1 LSSGRSSRVDDQDRD
16 DESYFTSPAEY
27 VDPTVYHDGV
37 APGEDPSPYRY
48 VSRIRVQVH
57 AEGSTELLP
66 TPSEA
71 GSEAQPQEPTQR
83 SDTIYL

>member
-1 LSSGRSSRVDDQDRD
+1 M
-16 DESYFTSPAEY
+16 
-27 VDPTVYHDGV
+27 DPTVYHDGV

-57 AEGSTELLP
+57 AEGSTKLLP
-66 TPSEA
+66 TPSSEA